1 MKKLI
6 TLITLGLSLLVEP
19 FTSQFKARNTEPL
32 LANAATESTLKNKS
46 RHVNSDLFDS
56 SYYDSWDDVTT
67 WTPDIIPTNLSYSNY
82 NVEEGSS
89 DEVNISM
96 NARAMIGSNSKE
108 DVLSKLYLSEDTDIP
123 LSQFVIN
130 NNTGHTFLTN
140 TDGEDYG
147 FEYIT
152 CTPNIYIDTS
162 IAKTQNISFYIGI
175 YWDMDVLNDF
185 LSKSPSLIGSEIVVF
200 AANDYTF
207 IKVKFEAS
215 GCYLYTD
222 NYASIEPVVGSFLR
236 KPLSL
241 IQPSG
246 GNVKRLMCKVTIPYV
261 ESIDKLIYL
270 NTLYGSSDSGS
281 KINEST
287 NVHFTF
293 DASMNGHYYF
303 YFFDI
308 CSLSVLNSQVII
320 DHKNDYIYF
329 SRTGEFPSDASIEL
343 ISMNVIFNGS
353 KKTLKKT
360 TQSAFTSSIGPSS
373 SMISKYDY
381 SVIAPTEYTC
391 TFTSSTNDDN
401 LTYWT
406 FTGLDFENNISG
418 SIKIK
423 SIKYNLTYKTTDNDG
438 GEIEEVET
446 FVNHYEYAN
455 IHKYS
460 FSCDKGA
467 RTYYYK
473 MNGYYRNAFKS
484 WGLVTIIDGWIFN
497 AFYNYQIFGF
507 DFYFDKQKTMAI
519 PNVQAITF
527 KYQFGYSGPN
537 PEEGSNGFYPN
548 DPNDSHKDIHIVTYE
563 VKPANIDSDFINI
576 VLGINDLGGSPG
588 VTYDAQDYMMT
599 DDYGY
604 KHDYIFYN
612 ARKRGTDY
620 YSISAMDALEI
631 CYQSDAMETVRMV
644 GNSLGLHVVTDDDGN
659 MLVCDADGNP
669 REEYGVYIS
678 EDGSLIPGIDEDG
691 DGVISSDETINSDT
705 GEKSY
710 PHYTGNT
717 NKPWS
722 FNDWFNDLKDDWLT
736 TFIRVVI
743 IVVVAILVIKILPII
758 FTNKPPKRK
767 KKRKK

>member
-1 MKKLI
+1 MKKII

-46 RHVNSDLFDS
+46 RKVNSDLFDS
-56 SYYDSWDDVTT
+56 SYYDSLVDVTT
-67 WTPDIIPTNLSYSNY
+67 WTPDIAPNYLSYSNY

-89 DEVNISM
+89 DEVNVSM
-96 NARAMIGSNSKE
+96 NARAMIGSSSKE
-108 DVLSKLYLSEDTDIP
+108 DVLSKVYLSEDTDIP
-123 LSQFVIN
+123 LSQFIIN
-130 NNTGHTFLTN
+130 NNTGHTFLTDAN
-140 TDGEDYG
+140 DENYG
-147 FEYIT
+147 FEYII

-162 IAKTQNISFYIGI
+162 ISKTQNITFYIGI
-175 YWDMDVLNDF
+175 DWDMDALEDF
-185 LSKSPSLIGSEIVVF
+185 RLKSPSLIGNEIIVF

-236 KPLSL
+236 SPFALK
-241 IQPSG
+241 QPSG

-261 ESIDKLIYL
+261 ESIDKLVYL
-270 NTLYGSSDSGS
+270 NTLYDSSDTCS
-281 KINEST
+281 KISETT
-287 NVHFTF
+287 NVYFTF

-320 DHKNDYIYF
+320 DRKNEYIYF

-343 ISMNVIFNGS
+343 ISMDVIFNGT
-353 KKTLKKT
+353 KKSLKTT
-360 TQSAFTSSIGPSS
+360 TQSAFSNSTIGPSS

-381 SVIAPTEYTC
+381 TVIAPTEYTC
-391 TFTSSTNDDN
+391 TFTTSTSDDN
-401 LTYWT
+401 LTYWYY
-406 FTGLDFENNISG
+406 TGLDFENNISG

-423 SIKYNLTYKTTDNDG
+423 SIKYNITYKTTDNDG

-473 MNGYYRNAFKS
+473 MSGYFRNVFKS

-497 AFYNYQIFGF
+497 ALYNYQIFGF

-527 KYQFGYSGPN
+527 KFQFGYSGPN
-537 PEEGSNGFYPN
+537 QEEGSNGFYPN
-548 DPNDSHKDIHIVTYE
+548 DPNDAYKDIHIVTYE
-563 VKPANIDSDFINI
+563 VKSSSNSDFVNSFLGVNYLGNI
-576 VLGINDLGGSPG
+576 G
-588 VTYDAQDYMMT
+588 VTYNAQDYMMT

-612 ARKRGTDY
+612 ARERGTDY
-620 YSISAMDALEI
+620 YSISTMDALEI
-631 CYQSDAMETVRMV
+631 NYQSDSMETVRMV

-678 EDGSLIPGIDEDG
+678 EDGSLIPGKDEDG

-705 GEKSY
+705 GEKTY

-717 NKPWS
+717 DKPWS
-722 FNDWFNDLKDDWLT
+722 FNDWFNSLINESNET
-736 TFIRVVI
+736 MYQVIRICLITLSLI
-743 IVVVAILVIKILPII
+743 IVLYFLKFILSI
-758 FTNKPPKRK
+758 FSK
-767 KKRKK
+767 KKR